1 MTYQGDELR
10 IMREALAIA
19 LDALIEQEK
28 KLDPRDVDS
37 RRRVARKIEEV
48 SAVMVKLREQV
59 KRYVEEA

>member
-10 IMREALAIA
+10 IMREALSIA